1 MRRPSSRRIGGE
13 LLTVGV
19 TAAVVLLGVPPFT
32 WSVAAGLLAC
42 AVLPLRHRSPVLAL
56 LGGLAGL
63 AGGLGWAPAVV
74 SLYALGRRAPALAGV
89 APWLVLPVV
98 AAVGPVFATQDLPW
112 QQGLLTVG
120 YDVINVTAP
129 VVVGLLVGTRERLQH
144 SLAELDRARES
155 ALAARSDAARAE
167 ERARIGREIHDAV
180 GHHVTL
186 IAVGA
191 AALAATTGEDHTR
204 AAAEQLRRLAGR
216 SLAEVRTALGLA
228 AGAPS
233 VPAPAEHAGADDI
246 ARLVADWRD
255 AGLTVE
261 LSDDGCTADVCP
273 AVGRAAYRVVQE
285 ALTNAARHAPGAA
298 VRVELACGDDA
309 LDVRVT
315 NTSGTGPGGGVEG
328 GTGGGSDG
336 GNGGGSGG
344 GTDGGGTGLVGLRER
359 VVAAGGRLSTGPRP
373 DGGFTVDA
381 HFPLEPVP
389 GGTAES
395 RQPGATSDGGA
406 PAVHAAG

>member
-1 MRRPSSRRIGGE
+1 VRRPSPRRIGGE
-13 LLTVGV
+13 LLAVGLPLV
-19 TAAVVLLGVPPFT
+19 VVLLGVPPFA
-32 WSVAAGLLAC
+32 WSVAAGVLAC

-56 LGGLAGL
+56 VGVLAGL
-63 AGGLGWAPAVV
+63 AGGLGWAPALVA
-74 SLYALGRRAPALAGV
+74 LYALGRRARTFLGA
-89 APWLVLPVV
+89 APWLALPLV

-112 QQGLLTVG
+112 HEGALTVA
-120 YDVINVTAP
+120 YVVSNLTAP
-129 VVVGLLVGTRERLQH
+129 VVVGLLVGTRARLQR

-191 AALAATTGEDHTR
+191 AALAASTREDHTR

-233 VPAPAEHAGADDI
+233 VPAPAEQAGADGI
-246 ARLVADWRD
+246 ARLVADWRA
-255 AGLTVE
+255 AGLAVE
-261 LSDDGCTADVCP
+261 LADDGRAADVRP

-285 ALTNAARHAPGAA
+285 ALTNAARHAPGAT
-298 VRVELACGDDA
+298 VRVEVAGEDDA
-309 LDVRVT
+309 LRVRVV
-315 NTSGTGPGGGVEG
+315 NTSATGPVRGA
-328 GTGGGSDG
+328 
-336 GNGGGSGG
+336 
-344 GTDGGGTGLVGLRER
+344 DGGGTGLVGLRER
-359 VVAAGGRLSTGPRP
+359 VVAAGGRLRTGPRA

-381 HFPLEPVP
+381 RFPLEPVP

-395 RQPGATSDGGA
+395 RPRGATSDGGA
-406 PAVHAAG
+406 PALRAAG

>member
-1 MRRPSSRRIGGE
+1 VRRPSPRRIGGE
-13 LLTVGV
+13 LLAVGLPLV
-19 TAAVVLLGVPPFT
+19 VVLLGVPPFA
-32 WSVAAGLLAC
+32 WSVAAGVLAC

-56 LGGLAGL
+56 VGVLAGL
-63 AGGLGWAPAVV
+63 AGGLGWAPALVA
-74 SLYALGRRAPALAGV
+74 LYALGRRARTFLGA
-89 APWLVLPVV
+89 APWLALPLV

-112 QQGLLTVG
+112 HEGALTVA
-120 YDVINVTAP
+120 YVVSNLTAP
-129 VVVGLLVGTRERLQH
+129 VVVGLLVGTRARLQR

-191 AALAATTGEDHTR
+191 AALAASTREDHTR
-204 AAAEQLRRLAGR
+204 AAAEQLRLLAGR

-233 VPAPAEHAGADDI
+233 VPAPAEQAGADGI
-246 ARLVADWRD
+246 ARLVADWRA
-255 AGLTVE
+255 AGLAVE
-261 LSDDGCTADVCP
+261 LADDGRAADARP

-285 ALTNAARHAPGAA
+285 ALTNAARHAPGAT
-298 VRVELACGDDA
+298 VRVEVAGEDDA
-309 LDVRVT
+309 LRVRVV
-315 NTSGTGPGGGVEG
+315 NTSATGPVRGA
-328 GTGGGSDG
+328 
-336 GNGGGSGG
+336 
-344 GTDGGGTGLVGLRER
+344 DGGGTGLVGLRER
-359 VVAAGGRLSTGPRP
+359 VVAAGGRLRTGPRA

-381 HFPLEPVP
+381 RFPLEPVP

-395 RQPGATSDGGA
+395 RPRGATSDGGA
-406 PAVHAAG
+406 PALRAAG

>member
-1 MRRPSSRRIGGE
+1 MRRPSPRRIGGE
-13 LLTVGV
+13 LLAVGLPLV
-19 TAAVVLLGVPPFT
+19 VVLLGVPPFA
-32 WSVAAGLLAC
+32 WSVAAGVLAC

-56 LGGLAGL
+56 VGVLAGL
-63 AGGLGWAPAVV
+63 AGGLGWAPALVA
-74 SLYALGRRAPALAGV
+74 LYALGRRARTFLGA
-89 APWLVLPVV
+89 APWLALPLV

-112 QQGLLTVG
+112 HEGALTVA
-120 YDVINVTAP
+120 YVVSNLTAP
-129 VVVGLLVGTRERLQH
+129 VVVGLLVGTRARLQR

-191 AALAATTGEDHTR
+191 AALAASTREDHTR
-204 AAAEQLRRLAGR
+204 AAAEQLRLLAGR

-233 VPAPAEHAGADDI
+233 VPAPAEQAGADGI
-246 ARLVADWRD
+246 ARLVADWRA
-255 AGLTVE
+255 AGLAVE
-261 LSDDGCTADVCP
+261 LADDGRAADVRP

-285 ALTNAARHAPGAA
+285 ALTNAARHAPGAT
-298 VRVELACGDDA
+298 VRVEVAGEDDA
-309 LDVRVT
+309 LRVRVV
-315 NTSGTGPGGGVEG
+315 NTSATGPVRGA
-328 GTGGGSDG
+328 
-336 GNGGGSGG
+336 
-344 GTDGGGTGLVGLRER
+344 DGGGTGLVGLRER
-359 VVAAGGRLSTGPRP
+359 VVAAGGRLRTGPRA

-381 HFPLEPVP
+381 RFPLEPVP

-395 RQPGATSDGGA
+395 RPRGATSDGGA
-406 PAVHAAG
+406 PALRAAG